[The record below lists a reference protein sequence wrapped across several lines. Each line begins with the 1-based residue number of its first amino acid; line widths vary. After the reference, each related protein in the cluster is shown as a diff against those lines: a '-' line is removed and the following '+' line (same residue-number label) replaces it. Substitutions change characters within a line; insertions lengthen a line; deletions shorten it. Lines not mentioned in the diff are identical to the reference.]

1 MWSLLRRRSKC
12 RHPAA
17 AVYRTRAAVALG
29 LTADTLPSFCRY
41 LASVAIFINQFGSG
55 VVYVLLSAELIRD
68 LVKGAGFD
76 MVECYWIVVIAAI
89 LTPCTFLGSPK
100 DFW

>member
-1 MWSLLRRRSKC
+1 MTSAGTSRRAWFTSPPGDA
-12 RHPAA
+12 PA
-17 AVYRTRAAVALG
+17 R
-29 LTADTLPSFCRY
+29 RY

-68 LVKGAGFD
+68 LVKSAGFD
-76 MVECYWIVVIAAI
+76 MVECYWILVIAAI
-89 LTPCTFLGSPK
+89 LCPCTFLGSPK

>member
-1 MWSLLRRRSKC
+1 M
-12 RHPAA
+12 
-17 AVYRTRAAVALG
+17 VAL
-29 LTADTLPSFCRY
+29 CRY

-68 LVKGAGFD
+68 LVKSAGFD
-76 MVECYWIVVIAAI
+76 MVECYWILVIAAV
-89 LTPCTFLGSPK
+89 LCPCTFLGSPK